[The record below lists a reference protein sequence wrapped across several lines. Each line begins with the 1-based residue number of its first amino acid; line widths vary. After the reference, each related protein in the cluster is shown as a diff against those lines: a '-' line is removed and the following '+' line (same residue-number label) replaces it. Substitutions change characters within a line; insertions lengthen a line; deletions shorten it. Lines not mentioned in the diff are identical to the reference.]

1 MESVKVPRIG
11 ETQKI
16 IIPSRLLNHNPEVVE
31 GIYLGEKPVKTP
43 WFQKLESPEGHIF
56 FREVN
61 GKQKIYC
68 YRARDL
74 KITYWCD
81 GFSEPPY
88 LVGIRVER
96 VEEVKLN
103 KLELEFVKGRILKY
117 QKVA

>member
-1 MESVKVPRIG
+1 MGNIKVPRIG

-16 IIPSRLLNHNPEVVE
+16 IIPSHLLNHNPEVVE
-31 GIYLGEKPVKTP
+31 GIYLGKKPVKTP

-74 KITYWCD
+74 KITYWSD
-81 GFSEPPY
+81 GFGDPCYP
-88 LVGIRVER
+88 VGIRVER

-103 KLELEFVKGRILKY
+103 KLELEFVKGRILKSS
-117 QKVA
+117 KAT